1 MYWFRHKIENPSSYI
16 EFDNRIFDINDDQL
30 HIHRK
35 TIRPF
40 AFSVIPVHEGSKKQ
54 KIKKMEKKKKKKN
67 ETQ

>member
-1 MYWFRHKIENPSSYI
+1 MYWFRHKIDNPSSYI

-40 AFSVIPVHEGSKKQ
+40 AFSVIPVHEELEQRAFVKHLQ
-54 KIKKMEKKKKKKN
+54 LP
-67 ETQ
+67 